1 MRFPTPSL
9 QEADYAGMR
18 VALCQIE
25 TERWDLDGNFERT
38 LSALQSAHEKGAEL
52 AVTPECVIHGY
63 AEANSEED
71 KDRLH
76 QAAEPLK
83 GPRLHK
89 IKGRCAQLG
98 LHCVFGFA
106 ELGEDQKIYNSAAFI
121 DDQGKLRYVYRKVHC
136 RPAESIDYEGLFTA
150 GSEFHV
156 TPVQAADHTYQLGTM
171 ICFDREIPE
180 TTRCLRALGAELV
193 LCPLAADTNRLD
205 QLPADQAD
213 NELITRARAAENEQ
227 FIVVVNHAKRFNGG
241 SFVIGPAGE
250 VITQMGSEPGVEV
263 VTLPLEIVAKRFHN
277 NPHGWMGWGYRRN
290 EVYRKYLSQ
299 APKNKA

>member
-38 LSALQSAHEKGAEL
+38 LAALQTAHEKGAEL

-63 AEANSEED
+63 AEANSVD
-71 KDRLH
+71 DQARLRKV
-76 QAAEPLK
+76 AEPID
-83 GPRLHK
+83 GPRL
-89 IKGRCAQLG
+89 RQVRETCAKLK

-106 ELGEDQKIYNSAAFI
+106 ELGEDQQVCNSAAFI
-121 DDQGKLRYVYRKVHC
+121 DDQGELRHVYRKVHC
-136 RPAESIDYEGLFTA
+136 RPAESIEHEGLFTP

-156 TPVQAADHTYQLGTM
+156 TPVQSGDHTYQLGTM

-241 SFVIGPAGE
+241 SFIIGPAGE
-250 VITQMGSEPGVEV
+250 VITQMDSNPGVEV
-263 VTLPLEIVAKRFHN
+263 VTLPLEIIAKRFHQ
-277 NPHGWMGWGYRRN
+277 NPLGWLVWGYRRDD
-290 EVYRKYLSQ
+290 VYRKHLQ
-299 APKNKA
+299 